1 MPAGE
6 VTVVQLC
13 GRCKF
18 EVGTFTVKQDNLMLT
33 SKEEVWCP
41 QCQANTPELRDV
53 AGRRAA
59 IQREID
65 SYPKSTPA
73 EMPRTSPDN
82 TDDR

>member
-1 MPAGE
+1 MPADE
-6 VTVVQLC
+6 VTVIQLC

-18 EVGTFTVKQDNLMLT
+18 EVGTFTVKKDNLMLT

-53 AGRRAA
+53 AGRRSA
-59 IQREID
+59 IQSEID

-73 EMPRTSPDN
+73 ELPRTPQDKSN
-82 TDDR
+82 DR